1 MKNKNEKLMTAFDHI
16 DSRYIGEAM
25 EYYAEKPAKKPAFT
39 KKMNRFV
46 AVASAAAACL
56 LIVALALPS
65 LLIEREHGSYTPTD
79 VHAEDTNSE
88 IQTPPEHDGTKGLIY
103 EIREDG
109 ETARFVSFGACTEE
123 TVVIASTY
131 DGKPVVEMI
140 MGPYH
145 DHINSGDNVRMNAMS
160 SYGSTDVKH
169 LIISDTVEKFDDTIM
184 KCCPNIESVY
194 IGAKVGKMRRWL
206 FSSGEGEKIVKLEV
220 SPDNEVYMSSGNCI
234 IEKATKTLFRG
245 CETSVIPDDGS
256 VEVIGYNAFA
266 GAAGLTSIV
275 IPDCVTEIES
285 DAFGWSALESITLP
299 ANLQKLGPSVFVGC
313 QKLESV
319 DLNGFTQIPRS
330 TFGSCT
336 ALKEVKGSENIVEI
350 ADDGFDFCKGL
361 ESITFGKALK
371 KIGYGAFYACTA
383 VITYEGTIEE
393 WNAIEKDEK
402 WHTYTDAN
410 CVLKKIVCTD
420 GEFVPV
426 PQWPGK
432 N

>member
-25 EYYAEKPAKKPAFT
+25 EYYAEKPAKKPVFT

-79 VHAEDTNSE
+79 VRADDTNAE

-160 SYGSTDVKH
+160 SYGSKDVKH

-194 IGAKVGKMRRWL
+194 IGAKVSKLRTWL

-234 IEKATKTLFRG
+234 IEKATKTLIIG
-245 CETSVIPDDGS
+245 CKTSEIPDDGS
-256 VEVIGYNAFA
+256 VEIIGGHAFS

-275 IPDCVTEIES
+275 IPDCVTTIES
-285 DAFGWSALESITLP
+285 DAFSWTSIESITLP
-299 ANLQKLGPSVFVGC
+299 ANLQKMGTGVFVGC
-313 QKLESV
+313 QNLVSV
-319 DLNGFTQIPRS
+319 DLNGFTQIPRM
-330 TFGSCT
+330 TFSSCT

-371 KIGYGAFYACTA
+371 KIGYGAFYSCKA

-402 WHTYTDAN
+402 WHTYTDEN

-426 PQWPGK
+426 AQWPGK

>member
-25 EYYAEKPAKKPAFT
+25 EYYAEKPAKKPVFT

-56 LIVALALPS
+56 LIVALALPA

-79 VHAEDTNSE
+79 VRADDTNAE
-88 IQTPPEHDGTKGLIY
+88 VQTPPEYDGTKGLIY

-140 MGPYH
+140 MGPYW

-160 SYGSTDVKH
+160 SYGSKDVKH

-194 IGAKVGKMRRWL
+194 IGAKVGNLRTWL
-206 FSSGEGEKIVKLEV
+206 FSSGEGEKIEKIEV
-220 SPDNEVYMSSGNCI
+220 SPDNEVYMSGENCI
-234 IEKATKTLFRG
+234 IEKATKTLIIG
-245 CETSVIPDDGS
+245 CKTSEIPDDGS
-256 VEVIGYNAFA
+256 VEIIGGHAFS

-275 IPDCVTEIES
+275 IPDCVTTIES
-285 DAFGWSALESITLP
+285 DAFSWTSIESITLP
-299 ANLQKLGPSVFVGC
+299 ANLQKMGTGVFVGC

-361 ESITFGKALK
+361 ESITFGKSLK

-402 WHTYTDAN
+402 WHIYTDAN

-426 PQWPGK
+426 PQRPGK

>member
-1 MKNKNEKLMTAFDHI
+1 MTAFDHI

-25 EYYAEKPAKKPAFT
+25 EYYAEKPAKKPVFT

-79 VHAEDTNSE
+79 VRADDTNAE
-88 IQTPPEHDGTKGLIY
+88 VQTPPEYDGTKGLIY

-123 TVVIASTY
+123 TVVIASNY

-140 MGPYH
+140 MGPYW
-145 DHINSGDNVRMNAMS
+145 DHRNSGTAVYMNPS
-160 SYGSTDVKH
+160 HTYGSTDVKH
-169 LIISDTVEKFDDTIM
+169 LVISDTVEKFDATIM

-194 IGAKVGKMRRWL
+194 IGAKVGNLRTWL
-206 FSSGEGEKIVKLEV
+206 FSSGEGEKIEKIEV
-220 SPDNEVYMSSGNCI
+220 SPDNEVYMSGENCI
-234 IEKATKTLFRG
+234 IEKATKTLIIG
-245 CETSVIPDDGS
+245 CKTSEIPDDGS
-256 VEVIGYNAFA
+256 VEIIGGHAFS

-275 IPDCVTEIES
+275 IPDCVTTIES
-285 DAFGWSALESITLP
+285 DAFSWTSIESITLP
-299 ANLQKLGPSVFVGC
+299 ANLQKMGTGVFVGC
-313 QKLESV
+313 QNLVSV
-319 DLNGFTQIPRS
+319 DLNGFTQIPRM
-330 TFGSCT
+330 TFSSCT

>member
-25 EYYAEKPAKKPAFT
+25 EYYAEKPAKKPVFT

-79 VHAEDTNSE
+79 VRADDTNAE

-140 MGPYH
+140 MGPYW
-145 DHINSGDNVRMNAMS
+145 DHRNSGDNVRMNAMS
-160 SYGSTDVKH
+160 SYGSKDVKH

-194 IGAKVGKMRRWL
+194 IGAKVSKLRTWL
-206 FSSGEGEKIVKLEV
+206 FSSGEGEKIEKIEV
-220 SPDNEVYMSSGNCI
+220 SPDNEVYMSGKNCI
-234 IEKATKTLFRG
+234 IEKTTKTLIIG
-245 CETSVIPDDGS
+245 CKTSEIPDDGS
-256 VEVIGYNAFA
+256 VEIIGGHAFS

-275 IPDCVTEIES
+275 IPDCVTTIES
-285 DAFGWSALESITLP
+285 DAFSWTSIESITLP
-299 ANLQKLGPSVFVGC
+299 ANLQKMGTGVFVGC

-319 DLNGFTQIPRS
+319 DLNGFTQIPRM
-330 TFGSCT
+330 TFSSCT

-361 ESITFGKALK
+361 ESITFGKSLK

-383 VITYEGTIEE
+383 VITYEGTIED

-402 WHTYTDAN
+402 WHTYTDEN

>member
-1 MKNKNEKLMTAFDHI
+1 LKNKNEKLMTAFDHI

-56 LIVALALPS
+56 LIVALALPA

-79 VHAEDTNSE
+79 VRADDTNAE
-88 IQTPPEHDGTKGLIY
+88 VQTPPEHDGTKGLIY

-194 IGAKVGKMRRWL
+194 IGAKVGKLRFWL
-206 FSSGEGEKIVKLEV
+206 FSSGEGEKIVKIEV

-234 IEKATKTLFRG
+234 IEKATKTLIRG
-245 CETSVIPDDGS
+245 CKTSVIPSDGS
-256 VEVIGYNAFA
+256 VEIIGHNAFS
-266 GAAGLTSIV
+266 GAIGLTHID
-275 IPDCVTEIES
+275 IPDCVTVIKGS
-285 DAFGWSALESITLP
+285 AFSNTNIESITLP
-299 ANLQKLGPSVFVGC
+299 ASLQEMGTFVFDFCDDLV
-313 QKLESV
+313 SV
-319 DLNGFTQIPRS
+319 DLNGYTVLPEM
-330 TFGSCT
+330 TFWSCD
-336 ALKEVKGSENIVEI
+336 ALKEVKGSENLVEI
-350 ADDGFDFCKGL
+350 QENAFGHCKGL
-361 ESITFGKALK
+361 ESITFGKSLK
-371 KIGYGAFYACTA
+371 KIGYGAFYSSKA

-402 WHTYTDAN
+402 WHIYTDAN

>member
-1 MKNKNEKLMTAFDHI
+1 MKNKNEKLMSAFDHI

-25 EYYAEKPAKKPAFT
+25 EYYGEKTAKKPAFA
-39 KKMNRFV
+39 KKINRYV
-46 AVASAAAACL
+46 AIASAAAACL
-56 LIVALALPS
+56 LIAALALPS
-65 LLIEREHGSYTPTD
+65 LLIEREQGSYNPPPLR
-79 VHAEDTNSE
+79 AEDTNSE
-88 IQTPPEHDGTKGLIY
+88 IQTPPEHDGTKGLVY

-123 TVVIASTY
+123 TVVIATTY
-131 DGKPVVEMI
+131 DGLPVVEMI

-145 DHINSGDNVRMNAMS
+145 DHRNSGDNVHMNAMS
-160 SYGSTDVKH
+160 SYGSKDVKH

-184 KCCPNIESVY
+184 KCCPNIESIY
-194 IGAKVGKMRRWL
+194 IGAKVNKLRTWL
-206 FSSGEGEKIVKLEV
+206 FSSGEGEKIEKIEV
-220 SPDNEVYMSSGNCI
+220 SPDNEVYMSDGNCI
-234 IEKATKTLFRG
+234 IEKATKTLIIG
-245 CETSVIPDDGS
+245 CKTSVIPTDGS
-256 VEVIGYNAFA
+256 VEVIGGHAFSCA
-266 GAAGLTSIV
+266 VGLTYIE

-285 DAFGWSALESITLP
+285 DAFSWTSIESITLP
-299 ANLQKLGPSVFVGC
+299 ANLQKMGTGVFVGC
-313 QKLESV
+313 QNLVSV

-371 KIGYGAFYACTA
+371 KIGYGAFYACKA
-383 VITYEGTIEE
+383 EIIYEGTVEE

-402 WHTYTDAN
+402 WQVYTDADW
-410 CVLKKIVCTD
+410 VLKKIVCTD
-420 GEFVPV
+420 GEIIPI
-426 PQWPGK
+426 PQRPGR